1 MDLGRPIR
9 AVVPSLD
16 GPVLE
21 VLAGTSRPLTIFEVQ
36 RLAGVGSPSGIRK
49 VLERLTREGVVE
61 VDRRANAA
69 YYAANREHLAW
80 PAVEILVGL
89 RSALFRLLASEIHSF
104 AVPPVHASLFG
115 SAARADGEA
124 ESDIDVLLVKP
135 TLDDVAEEAW
145 ASQLDTLRA
154 RVLTRT
160 GNRCQAFDL
169 SLSRLAE
176 HVGADDALLR
186 SWLTDGVLLFGQ
198 PLSDL
203 VDQAKAVVA

>member
-169 SLSRLAE
+169 SLSHLAE